1 MPPNTHPPRQLS
13 ASHHIPLSTQP
24 VPFYQLTLPL
34 PLGLS
39 NYNRHASVCP
49 VIHPIQRV
57 PFPPY
62 NTPLF
67 PQSTKPTYLNNIPL
81 SNLAPTPELF
91 FILYSSIQPVSLYLT
106 CTPPPSSQCLSTQP
120 ALLHPNTAPPFR
132 QHSLYT
138 PPLSHCESSN
148 IKPTS
153 FYTTNT
159 LSSGIPPSQKIS
171 SPSNSHTPSN

>member
-1 MPPNTHPPRQLS
+1 MPSSMPPNTHPPRQLS

-81 SNLAPTPELF
+81 SNLAPYTRTVLH
-91 FILYSSIQPVSLYLT
+91 FILLHPTSISLFNLYPSSIQPVSLYST
-106 CTPPPSSQCLSTQP
+106 STPPPKHCPSIQATLFIYSSSI
-120 ALLHPNTAPPFR
+120 
-132 QHSLYT
+132 
-138 PPLSHCESSN
+138 PL
-148 IKPTS
+148 
-153 FYTTNT
+153 
-159 LSSGIPPSQKIS
+159 
-171 SPSNSHTPSN
+171 